1 MGQDFARF
9 GHGLVGG
16 QYAGDMGGS
25 SAARCRTCPS
35 RLAEKVQRVSEH
47 PYIRAL
53 LSEGGRVWTVG
64 TGHETFVVATYAG
77 SIGRDRPEAALR
89 HQPPETEMARS
100 ITRYDKLLATFE
112 DLIAA
117 ISDVQEPMI
126 AVLCSSWESTKNGY
140 EQALR
145 SGVTKSQIASG
156 MEQGLRELP
165 MLFHEVGGE
174 HRSRLLN
181 VLHTA
186 VAKNFPEFFKKDA
199 ALLASVVERNKI
211 RTLVSTIRSV
221 IG

>member
-1 MGQDFARF
+1 
-9 GHGLVGG
+9 
-16 QYAGDMGGS
+16 
-25 SAARCRTCPS
+25 
-35 RLAEKVQRVSEH
+35 
-47 PYIRAL
+47 
-53 LSEGGRVWTVG
+53 
-64 TGHETFVVATYAG
+64 
-77 SIGRDRPEAALR
+77 
-89 HQPPETEMARS
+89 MARS
-100 ITRYDKLLATFE
+100 ITRYDKLLATFK

-126 AVLCSSWESTKNGY
+126 AVLCSSWESTKYGY

-156 MEQGLRELP
+156 MQQGLRELA
-165 MLFHEVGGE
+165 MLFHEVGGQ

-211 RTLVSTIRSV
+211 RNAREYYSVRHQIDELEGDASNFGERERLYKLVDQFES
-221 IG
+221 